1 MHILIQQVCVL
12 FRKGKATLFGGDYLH
27 NHQPVDLH
35 AAWPGS
41 WRLCSS
47 VVSRIQAS
55 SSLSCFFHNNILV
68 FNLFFVFFFLPP
80 PPPPPP
86 LVHRPPMR
94 VWRVLEAQSG
104 FAAARSTCVNEIK
117 QCMSYRQALALSKQE
132 HEQQLEQHCLPPPL
146 SSGDLANQYSDQK
159 KKRMA

>member
-55 SSLSCFFHNNILV
+55 SSLSCFFHYILV
-68 FNLFFVFFFLPP
+68 FFQRIFVFFSL
-80 PPPPPP
+80 
-86 LVHRPPMR
+86 
-94 VWRVLEAQSG
+94 RVLPTPAAPSCAQTSEACLACVGSTVG
-104 FAAARSTCVNEIK
+104 LCSCSEPVCKRNKTMYVIPPGTCVE
-117 QCMSYRQALALSKQE
+117 QARA
-132 HEQQLEQHCLPPPL
+132 
-146 SSGDLANQYSDQK
+146 
-159 KKRMA
+159 RTTT